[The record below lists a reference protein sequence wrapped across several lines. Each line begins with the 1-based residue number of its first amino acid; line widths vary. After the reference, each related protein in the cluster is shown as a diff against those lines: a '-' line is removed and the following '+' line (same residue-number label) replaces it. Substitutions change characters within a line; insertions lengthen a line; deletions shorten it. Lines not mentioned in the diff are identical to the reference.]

1 MLQKTLQTAKKFGIC
16 AKETSIKCG
25 KFALEQLKK
34 NVPAAVSLVLTV
46 AALSLTLFCSAHTVN
61 VFDGENTYSAKGDSS
76 NIEAVIDTMAIAD
89 REYEIVGVSSS
100 LFSTQV
106 EIEYLI
112 PFSVKMGNEFTSY
125 SVKSGTVSEIL
136 AGIGITV
143 DEHDI
148 LSLPLDQFIDAPT
161 TLEIIDVEYV
171 TETETEAIPY
181 GSDVVFSSDY
191 DTNTSFV
198 TSGKAGTKTKY
209 YSVKYVNGVKVES
222 SFLKEEVTE
231 LAVDKTTV
239 YGTSAPQYAGGATV
253 HASSVPSIS
262 TLKEPTDL
270 LLDKNGRPIKYTSKT
285 TLRATAYTHTGNP
298 CSTGVYPQP
307 GHIAVDPKEIP
318 YGTKMYIVSADGKY
332 VYGYAVAADTGGF
345 IYGTHTDVDL
355 FLDSEEQCVQFGRR
369 NIIVYFLD

>member
-1 MLQKTLQTAKKFGIC
+1 MKKFGIC

-25 KFALEQLKK
+25 KLALEQIRK
-34 NVPAAVSLVLTV
+34 NVPAVVSLVLTV
-46 AALSLTLFCSAHTVN
+46 SALSLTLFCSAHTVN

-76 NIEAVIDTMAIAD
+76 NIEAVIDTLAIAD
-89 REYEIVGVSSS
+89 RDYEIVGVSSS

-112 PFSVKMGNEFTSY
+112 PFSVKIGNEYTSY
-125 SVKSGTVSEIL
+125 TVKSGTVAEIL
-136 AGIGITV
+136 SGIGITV
-143 DEHDI
+143 DEQDI
-148 LSLPLDQFIDAPT
+148 LSLSPDQFIDAPT
-161 TLEIIDVEYV
+161 TLEITDVEFV

-181 GSDVVFSSDY
+181 GSDVIYSADY

-198 TSGKAGTKTKY
+198 TSGKAGTKTKT

-222 SFLKEEVTE
+222 TLIKEEVTE

-239 YGTSAPQYAGGATV
+239 YGTSAPHYAGGATV
-253 HASSVPSIS
+253 HASKVPSIS
-262 TLKEPTDL
+262 TLKDPSDL
-270 LLDKNGRPIKYTSKT
+270 LLDKNGRPIKYKNKA
-285 TLRATAYTHTGNP
+285 TLRATAYTHTGNN

-307 GHIAVDPKEIP
+307 GYVAVDPKEIP
-318 YGTKMYIVSADGKY
+318 YGTRMYIVSADGQY

-345 IYGTHTDVDL
+345 IHGTRTDMDL
-355 FLDSEEQCVQFGRR
+355 FLDTEAQCVQFGRR